1 MSKLF
6 YNSWA
11 EVLYISQSPEA
22 MKVRTANWTTQ
33 NLVDDVILDRSDREM
48 TSRKGYT

>member
-6 YNSWA
+6 YNTWA

-22 MKVRTANWTTQ
+22 TKVRTANWTTQ
-33 NLVDDVILDRSDREM
+33 NLADDVILDKSEREE